1 MNLRRVWNQC
11 VKELVEFRRDRLTV
25 ALAFALPAAM
35 LLIFGFAIRLQIKSI
50 PVGIQDFDHSPF
62 SRDFI
67 SRIDASQELIAVP
80 EPLDRSPHW
89 RCSTAATCAPRSSSR
104 RERSA
109 RSRPAAPPPIQSV
122 VDATDVVNATT
133 IKQILAATSLYVGAA
148 YAPPSGPPP
157 VALHERIWFNPGGNE
172 ALFIVPGVFGVI
184 LALYPSLLAAI
195 AMVRDKERGT
205 IVQAYASRLRASE
218 LIAGKCLALEF
229 IGLAEAVVFMSLGC
243 AIWGIGFA
251 GDPGPFLVGT
261 PLVVCCQVLLGLF
274 IGAGTNTVTSAIQA
288 AGSVNSL
295 VSTLLSGYLYP
306 VFTMPVI
313 FQWISMLVPARH
325 YINITRD
332 AFVRGAGWPGVWS
345 EPAALAL
352 IAAVLAFATWLRL
365 RRDAVGGLRWATS
378 SLGGAGSCSCAK
390 SSCRSWATGRCSM
403 SCSFRRSSSSRSS
416 ATRST
421 R

>member
-80 EPLDRSPHW
+80 EPLDRSALALLD
-89 RCSTAATCAPRSSSR
+89 RGNVRAAIVIPPGTQRALSAG
-104 RERSA
+104 RSA
-109 RSRPAAPPPIQSV
+109 PIQSV

-261 PLVVCCQVLLGLF
+261 PLVICCQVLLGLF

-365 RRDAVGGLRWATS
+365 RPMQL
-378 SLGGAGSCSCAK
+378 AG
-390 SSCRSWATGRCSM
+390 
-403 SCSFRRSSSSRSS
+403 
-416 ATRST
+416 
-421 R
+421 